1 MPLVIKIKRLII
13 KKIKKLKKIDQNDQN
28 EKNDQNDQD
37 DQDDDGLGGQL
48 LLLFFISSIVDLVTG
63 EWEEEWLKDWGS
75 DRFSN

>member
-1 MPLVIKIKRLII
+1 MKEYKSLIFVGWWCFS
-13 KKIKKLKKIDQNDQN
+13 KIDQNDQN